1 MADSRG
7 YLRNSG
13 MIAEFWRNAWALT
26 RNLRRS
32 AVRHGPLDTELGRA
46 ELMNRNFFLH
56 ILSVSVHKHTL
67 KFSYTL
73 GLGAIAFILFLI
85 LIGTGIIL
93 MFYYVPSV
101 DQAYPR
107 MKDLEFVVSNG
118 RLLRNLHRWA
128 AHGMV
133 AVVFLHMC
141 RVFYTGSFRP
151 PREFNWVIGV
161 VLFFLTLG
169 LSFTGY
175 LLPWDQLAFWAIT
188 VGTNIVAYLP
198 LVGKNLQF
206 LLLGGN
212 QVGQE
217 ALIRFYVLHIAILP
231 VVALILVGVHFWRI
245 RKDGGL
251 SRPEEEDNRAQSTAP
266 VTAVPSAE
274 SSAEIFPADPHKT
287 YGLMELVRGHTST
300 VNQGPENTVSAWPHL
315 VFRLFTLSLVTL
327 LLFLLV
333 SLLFDAPLKELAN
346 PDFPENPAKA
356 PWYFLGLQ
364 ELVSYS
370 AFMGGVFIPTLTIVA
385 LMLIPYIDRDQTG
398 TGVWF
403 HSRRGRRIALF
414 SSILTT
420 AVISAL
426 ITVAMRTGGIRS
438 AYPQAPQWLIDILNP
453 GTMTVLYLIV
463 FFFVAGYLAN
473 SLREASIGL
482 FTGFLIGF
490 TVFTVIGIFLRGPN
504 WQFYWFWQRWPA
516 P

>member
-1 MADSRG
+1 
-7 YLRNSG
+7 
-13 MIAEFWRNAWALT
+13 MIQEFWRNARVLPGNVW
-26 RNLRRS
+26 RS
-32 AVRHGPLDTELGRA
+32 AIRHGPIDTDIARA
-46 ELMNRNFFLH
+46 EVMNQNFFLH
-56 ILSVSVHKHTL
+56 IMSVSVHKNTL
-67 KFSYTL
+67 RFSYTL
-73 GLGAIAFILFLI
+73 GLGAISFILFLI

-93 MFYYVPSV
+93 MFYYVPAT
-101 DQAYPR
+101 DQAYQR

-118 RLLRNLHRWA
+118 RLLRNLHRWT

-133 AVVFLHMC
+133 ASVFLHMC

-188 VGTNIVAYLP
+188 VGSNIVSYLP
-198 LVGKNLQF
+198 LVGKQLRF

-231 VVALILVGVHFWRI
+231 VVTLIILGVHFWRI
-245 RKDGGL
+245 RKDGGM
-251 SRPEEEDNRAQSTAP
+251 SRPAEGEPPLVSLGAT
-266 VTAVPSAE
+266 PSNSNPTEGAGR
-274 SSAEIFPADPHKT
+274 IFPPDPRKT
-287 YGLMELVRGHTST
+287 YGLMELVRGRTPM
-300 VNQGPENTVSAWPHL
+300 VDRGPEDTLMAWPHL
-315 VFRLFTLSLVTL
+315 VFSVFTLSLLTL
-327 LLFLLV
+327 VVFLIV
-333 SLLFDAPLKELAN
+333 SLFFDAPLTEIAN

-370 AFMGGVFIPTLTIVA
+370 AFMGGVFIPTLTILA
-385 LMLIPYIDRDQTG
+385 LMLIPYIDRDPAG

-403 HSRRGRRIALF
+403 HSTRAGKLVLLSA
-414 SSILTT
+414 ILTSG
-420 AVISAL
+420 VISL
-426 ITVAMRTGGIRS
+426 LLFTSMRTGGLRRF
-438 AYPQAPQWLIDILNP
+438 YPDSPQWLIDIFNP
-453 GTMTVLYLIV
+453 GTLTVLYLVV
-463 FFFVAGYLAN
+463 FFFIAGRLTG

-490 TVFTVIGIFLRGPN
+490 TLFTIIGVFLRGPN
-504 WQFYWFWQRWPA
+504 WEFYWFWQPWPGH
-516 P
+516 

>member
-1 MADSRG
+1 MGNRKSH
-7 YLRNSG
+7 G
-13 MIAEFWRNAWALT
+13 MIEEFWRNARALMG
-26 RNLRRS
+26 NVWRS
-32 AVRHGPLDTELGRA
+32 AIRHGPLDNDLARA
-46 ELMNRNFFLH
+46 EVMNQNFFLH
-56 ILSVSVHKHTL
+56 IMPVSVHKNTL
-67 KFSYTL
+67 RFSYSL

-93 MFYYVPSV
+93 MFYYVPAV

-118 RLLRNLHRWA
+118 KLLRNLHRWA

-133 AVVFLHMC
+133 AAVFLHMC

-151 PREFNWVIGV
+151 PREFNWVVGV

-188 VGTNIVAYLP
+188 VGTNIVSYLP
-198 LVGKNLQF
+198 VVGKQLRF

-212 QVGQE
+212 DVGQE

-231 VVALILVGVHFWRI
+231 VLALIVLGVHFWRI
-245 RKDGGL
+245 RKEGGL
-251 SRPEEEDNRAQSTAP
+251 SRPEEGVSPSVSATATLAHDDP
-266 VTAVPSAE
+266 AE
-274 SSAEIFPADPHKT
+274 SAVEIFPADPRKT
-287 YGLMELVRGHTST
+287 YGLMELVKGRTPM
-300 VNQGPENTVSAWPHL
+300 VDRGPEDTLTAWPHL
-315 VFRLFTLSLVTL
+315 VFRLFTLSLLTL
-327 LLFLLV
+327 VVFLIV
-333 SLLFDAPLKELAN
+333 SLFFDAPLKEIAN
-346 PDFPENPAKA
+346 PGFPENPAKA

-370 AFMGGVFIPTLTIVA
+370 AFMGGVFIPTLTVVA
-385 LMLIPYIDRDQTG
+385 LMLIPYIDRDPAG

-403 HSRRGRRIALF
+403 HSRRGRKIALL
-414 SSILTT
+414 SAILTT
-420 AVISAL
+420 TVISLLLFAN
-426 ITVAMRTGGIRS
+426 MRTGGVRRF
-438 AYPQAPQWLIDILNP
+438 YPDSPQWLIDIFNP
-453 GTMTVLYLIV
+453 GTLTVVYLVV
-463 FFFVAGYLAN
+463 FFFIAGYLTD

-490 TVFTVIGIFLRGPN
+490 TLFTVIGVFLRGPN
-504 WQFYWFWQRWPA
+504 WQFYWFWQSWPA